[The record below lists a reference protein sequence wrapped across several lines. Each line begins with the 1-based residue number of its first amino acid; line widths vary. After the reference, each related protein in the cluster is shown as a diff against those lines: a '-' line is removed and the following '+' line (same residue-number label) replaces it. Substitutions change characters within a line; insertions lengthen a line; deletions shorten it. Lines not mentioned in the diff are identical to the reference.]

1 MSSLR
6 SSDVIVYIY
15 LLRCFQDPTMSVNIN
30 TIAKALNET
39 VKEINVALNNLSEE
53 QVISLTKDSKGRISN
68 ITLHIDDDSD
78 EASDSAEA
86 EACTITISTAGK
98 TAAAR
103 RADSTSADASEKAAV
118 AQSHTGKE
126 AVKKDEPIVKP
137 NYSALTISSYRE
149 EYPDFDRLIDYI
161 EEKLGKTLRLRDL
174 QTPAFLFDDLSFSV
188 ELIEYL
194 YEYCVDVQK
203 KTDSHYIEKVAINWH
218 RDGVKTVSDAK
229 LHSDAFTNR
238 FGAVKKTFGL
248 RRDFGEPELVYLRRW
263 YDEYG
268 FSEDIIK
275 EACGKTLL
283 KAGKPSFEYAET
295 ILAKWKSLG
304 IKNTDDI
311 EKLDIHE
318 KAPAATAKKS
328 TAKSGNMMYQFSQRS
343 YSQDDFDELE
353 RQKLSA
359 HAN

>member
-1 MSSLR
+1 M
-6 SSDVIVYIY
+6 
-15 LLRCFQDPTMSVNIN
+15 PVNIN

-68 ITLHIDDDSD
+68 ITLHIDDDPD
-78 EASDSAEA
+78 EASDPAEA
-86 EACTITISTAGK
+86 EACTITINTAGK
-98 TAAAR
+98 TSAAR
-103 RADSTSADASEKAAV
+103 KTNVTPAATAGKAAV
-118 AQSHTGKE
+118 TESHPVKE
-126 AVKKDEPIVKP
+126 AAKKDEPIVKP

-149 EYPDFDRLIDYI
+149 EYPDFDRLIDFI
-161 EEKLGKTLRLRDL
+161 EEKLGKALRLRDL

-203 KTDSHYIEKVAINWH
+203 KNDSHYIEKVAINWH
-218 RDGVKTVSDAK
+218 KDGVKTVSDAK

-275 EACGKTLL
+275 EACGRTLL

-295 ILAKWKSLG
+295 ILAKWNSLG
-304 IKNTDDI
+304 VKNFDDI
-311 EKLDIHE
+311 EKFDTHE
-318 KAPAATAKKS
+318 KSPAAAAKKS
-328 TAKSGNMMYQFSQRS
+328 ETKPQNMMLRFSQRS
-343 YSQDDFDELE
+343 YSQDDFEELE